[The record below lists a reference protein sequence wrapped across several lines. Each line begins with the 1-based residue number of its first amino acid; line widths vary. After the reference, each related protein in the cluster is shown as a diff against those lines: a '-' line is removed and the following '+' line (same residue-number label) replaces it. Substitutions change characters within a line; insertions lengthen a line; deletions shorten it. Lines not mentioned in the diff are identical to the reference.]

1 MSRCWKW
8 TGVPEAGQQRS
19 ISHGALVGLNQ
30 VLRGS
35 WHNGP
40 VIIDCAVYDNGVRRP
55 GDYPIAGTLRAAD
68 QPDSFVWIGLF
79 EPTAEEFAAV
89 RDEFDLHELAVEDAM
104 KAHQRPKLE
113 IYDDT
118 LFVVLKSGRYM
129 DLEEEIE
136 FGEILLFIGDRF
148 AVVVR
153 HGEASGLTEARRSLE
168 RDPELLKM
176 GPSAVLHRVM
186 DRVVD
191 DYVPV
196 ADGLGKDIQEVE
208 KEVFSTE
215 WANPAER
222 IYFLKREVLEFQQAV
237 TSLNEPLNRLGR
249 GFFDVIPEDMK
260 EYFRDVYDHVLRLSD
275 QVAAYRDLLTSVLEA
290 NLTQVSVR
298 QNEDMRKISAWVAV
312 AVVPTLIAGIFGMNF
327 SKMPGIH
334 ANWGFAVVVLLMIV
348 VAGTLYGLFRRSGW
362 L

>member
-1 MSRCWKW
+1 M
-8 TGVPEAGQQRS
+8 
-19 ISHGALVGLNQ
+19 
-30 VLRGS
+30 
-35 WHNGP
+35 
-40 VIIDCAVYDNGVRRP
+40 IIDCAIYDNGIRRP
-55 GDYPIAGTLRAAD
+55 GHQAIAGALAAAD
-68 QPDSFVWIGLF
+68 QPDAFVWIGLF

-118 LFVVLKSGRYM
+118 LFMVLKSARYI

-136 FGEILLFIGDRF
+136 FGEILLFVGERF

-153 HGEASGLTEARRSLE
+153 HGEASGLIEARRSLE
-168 RDPELLKM
+168 RLPDLLKM
-176 GPSAVLHRVM
+176 GPSTVLHRVM

-196 ADGLGKDIQEVE
+196 VDGLGKDIQEVE
-208 KEVFSTE
+208 KEVFSSE

-237 TSLNEPLNRLGR
+237 TSLSDPLNRLGR

-260 EYFRDVYDHVLRLSD
+260 EYFRDIYDHVLRLSD

-312 AVVPTLIAGIFGMNF
+312 AVVPTLIAGIWGMNF
-327 SKMPGIH
+327 QRMPGIDSG
-334 ANWGFAVVVLLMIV
+334 WGFPVVVGIMAV
-348 VAGTLYGLFRRSGW
+348 VAGSLYGLFRRSGW

>member
-1 MSRCWKW
+1 
-8 TGVPEAGQQRS
+8 
-19 ISHGALVGLNQ
+19 
-30 VLRGS
+30 
-35 WHNGP
+35 
-40 VIIDCAVYDNGVRRP
+40 VIIDCAIYDNGVRRP
-55 GDYPIAGTLRAAD
+55 GDQPIEGALSAATE
-68 QPDSFVWIGLF
+68 PDSFAWIGLF
-79 EPTAEEFAAV
+79 EPTADEFAAV

-118 LFVVLKSGRYM
+118 IFVVLKSARYK

-136 FGEILLFIGDRF
+136 FGEILLFIGDQF

-168 RDPELLKM
+168 RLPELLRM

-196 ADGLGKDIQEVE
+196 VDGLGKDIQEVE
-208 KEVFSTE
+208 KEVFSSE
-215 WANPAER
+215 WANPVER

-237 TSLNEPLNRLGR
+237 TSLIDPLNRLGR
-249 GFFDVIPEDMK
+249 GFFDVIPEDTK

-327 SKMPGIH
+327 QRMPGID
-334 ANWGFAVVVLLMIV
+334 AGWGFPVVVGVMLL
-348 VAGTLYGLFRRSGW
+348 VAGSLYGLFRRSGW

>member
-1 MSRCWKW
+1 MPSTEPEEPGPTAP
-8 TGVPEAGQQRS
+8 TGIQ
-19 ISHGALVGLNQ
+19 
-30 VLRGS
+30 S
-35 WHNGP
+35 WHNGA
-40 VIIDCAVYDNGVRRP
+40 VIIDCAIYDNGVRRP
-55 GDYPIAGTLRAAD
+55 GDQPIAGALSAASE
-68 QPDSFVWIGLF
+68 PDSFAWIGLF

-118 LFVVLKSGRYM
+118 VFVVLKSARYK

-136 FGEILLFIGDRF
+136 FGEILLFIGDQF

-168 RDPELLKM
+168 RLPELLRM

-196 ADGLGKDIQEVE
+196 VDGLGKDIQEVE
-208 KEVFSTE
+208 KEVFSSE

-237 TSLNEPLNRLGR
+237 TSLIDPLNRLGR

-327 SKMPGIH
+327 QRMPGID
-334 ANWGFAVVVLLMIV
+334 AGWGFPVVVGVMIV
-348 VAGTLYGLFRRSGW
+348 VAGSLYGFFRRSGW

>member
-1 MSRCWKW
+1 MNLTESRPRLQI
-8 TGVPEAGQQRS
+8 GEYHRPVPSKHRKSARDS
-19 ISHGALVGLNQ
+19 C
-30 VLRGS
+30 
-35 WHNGP
+35 HNAA
-40 VIIDCAVYDNGVRRP
+40 VIIDCAVYDNGIRRP
-55 GDYPIAGTLRAAD
+55 GAQQIAGARLAASA
-68 QPDSFVWIGLF
+68 PDSFVWIGLF
-79 EPTAEEFAAV
+79 EPTEEEFAAV
-89 RDEFDLHELAVEDAM
+89 REEFDLHELAVEDAM

-118 LFVVLKSGRYM
+118 VFVVLKSARYL

-136 FGEILLFIGDRF
+136 FGEILLFIGDHF

-153 HGEASGLTEARRSLE
+153 HGQASGLTDARRSLE
-168 RDPELLKM
+168 RLPELLRL

-196 ADGLGKDIQEVE
+196 VEGVGKDIQEVE

-215 WANPAER
+215 WGNPTER

-237 TSLNEPLNRLGR
+237 ASLIDPLNRLGR
-249 GFFDVIPEDMK
+249 GFFEVIPDDMK

-275 QVAAYRDLLTSVLEA
+275 EVAAYRDLLTSVLEA

-312 AVVPTLIAGIFGMNF
+312 AVVPTLIAGVFGMNF
-327 SKMPGIH
+327 QRMPGID
-334 ANWGFAVVVLLMIV
+334 AGWGFPVVVGVMFL
-348 VAGTLYGLFRRSGW
+348 VAGTLYGFFRRSGW

>member
-1 MSRCWKW
+1 M
-8 TGVPEAGQQRS
+8 
-19 ISHGALVGLNQ
+19 
-30 VLRGS
+30 
-35 WHNGP
+35 
-40 VIIDCAVYDNGVRRP
+40 VIIDCAIYDNGVRRP
-55 GDYPIAGTLRAAD
+55 GDQPIVGALDAAAD
-68 QPDSFVWIGLF
+68 TDSFVWIGLF
-79 EPTAEEFAAV
+79 EPTAGEFGAV
-89 RDEFDLHELAVEDAM
+89 TDEFDLHELAVEDAM

-113 IYDDT
+113 IFDDA
-118 LFVVLKSGRYM
+118 LFVVLKSARYK

-136 FGEILLFIGDRF
+136 FGEILLFIGDHF

-168 RDPELLKM
+168 RDPDLLRM

-196 ADGLGKDIQEVE
+196 VDGLGKDIQEVE
-208 KEVFSTE
+208 KEVFSSE
-215 WANPAER
+215 WRNPAER

-237 TSLNEPLNRLGR
+237 ASLIDPLNRLGR
-249 GFFDVIPEDMK
+249 GFFAVIPEEMK

-327 SKMPGIH
+327 QRMPGVD
-334 ANWGFAVVVLLMIV
+334 AGWGFPVVVGIMAL
-348 VAGTLYGLFRRSGW
+348 VAGTLYGFFRRSGW

>member
-1 MSRCWKW
+1 M
-8 TGVPEAGQQRS
+8 
-19 ISHGALVGLNQ
+19 
-30 VLRGS
+30 
-35 WHNGP
+35 
-40 VIIDCAVYDNGVRRP
+40 IIDCAIYDNGVRRP
-55 GDYPIAGTLRAAD
+55 GDQPIAGARNAAAD
-68 QPDSFVWIGLF
+68 PDSFAWIGLF
-79 EPTAEEFAAV
+79 EPTAEEFTAV

-118 LFVVLKSGRYM
+118 LFVVLHSARYI

-136 FGEILLFIGDRF
+136 FGEILLFVGDRF

-153 HGEASGLTEARRSLE
+153 HGEASGLIEARRSLE
-168 RDPELLKM
+168 RVPELLRM

-208 KEVFSTE
+208 KEVFSSE

-237 TSLNEPLNRLGR
+237 TSLTDPLNRLGR

-327 SKMPGIH
+327 QRMPGID
-334 ANWGFAVVVLLMIV
+334 AGWGFPVVVGVMLV
-348 VAGTLYGLFRRSGW
+348 VAGSLYGFFRRSGW

>member
-1 MSRCWKW
+1 MYFGRHGGHLKSPGDR
-8 TGVPEAGQQRS
+8 QRPFGCENE
-19 ISHGALVGLNQ
+19 I
-30 VLRGS
+30 
-35 WHNGP
+35 

-55 GDYPIAGTLRAAD
+55 GTVATSGALRAASH
-68 QPDSFVWIGLF
+68 PGSFVWIGLY
-79 EPTAEEFAAV
+79 EPTADEFAAV

-118 LFVVLKSGRYM
+118 IFVVLKTARYK

-136 FGEILLFIGDRF
+136 FGEILLFIGAKF

-153 HGEASGLTEARRSLE
+153 HGEASGLREARHGLE
-168 RDPELLKM
+168 RNPQLLSA
-176 GPSAVLHRVM
+176 GPFAVLHGVM

-196 ADGLGKDIQEVE
+196 VDGLSKDIQEVE
-208 KEVFSTE
+208 KEVFSSE
-215 WANPAER
+215 WSNPAER

-237 TSLNEPLNRLGR
+237 ASLIDPLSRLGR
-249 GFFDVIPEDMK
+249 GAYVHIPDDLG
-260 EYFRDVYDHVLRLSD
+260 EYFRDVHDHVLRLSD
-275 QVAAYRDLLTSVLEA
+275 QVAAFRDLLTSVLEA
-290 NLTQVSVR
+290 NLTQISVR

-327 SKMPGIH
+327 SQMPGVDDS
-334 ANWGFAVVVLLMIV
+334 WGFPAVVGIMLV
-348 VAGTLYGLFRRSGW
+348 VAGILYGLFRRSDW

>member
-1 MSRCWKW
+1 M
-8 TGVPEAGQQRS
+8 
-19 ISHGALVGLNQ
+19 
-30 VLRGS
+30 
-35 WHNGP
+35 
-40 VIIDCAVYDNGVRRP
+40 IIDCAIYDNGVRRP
-55 GDYPIAGTLRAAD
+55 GDQPIVGARSATTE
-68 QPDSFVWIGLF
+68 PDSFAWIGLF
-79 EPTAEEFAAV
+79 EPTADEFAAV

-118 LFVVLKSGRYM
+118 VFVVLKSARYI

-136 FGEILLFIGDRF
+136 FGEILLFVGDRF

-168 RDPELLKM
+168 RVPELLRM

-196 ADGLGKDIQEVE
+196 VDGLGKDIQEVE
-208 KEVFSTE
+208 KEVFSSE
-215 WANPAER
+215 WANPVER
-222 IYFLKREVLEFQQAV
+222 IYFLNREVLEFQQAV
-237 TSLNEPLNRLGR
+237 TSLIDPLNRLGR

-327 SKMPGIH
+327 QRMPGID
-334 ANWGFAVVVLLMIV
+334 AGWGFPVVVGVMVV
-348 VAGTLYGLFRRSGW
+348 VAGSLYGFFRRSGW

>member
-1 MSRCWKW
+1 M
-8 TGVPEAGQQRS
+8 
-19 ISHGALVGLNQ
+19 
-30 VLRGS
+30 
-35 WHNGP
+35 
-40 VIIDCAVYDNGVRRP
+40 
-55 GDYPIAGTLRAAD
+55 
-68 QPDSFVWIGLF
+68 F

-118 LFVVLKSGRYM
+118 LFVVLHSARYI

-136 FGEILLFIGDRF
+136 FGEILLFVGDRF

-153 HGEASGLTEARRSLE
+153 HGEASGLTGARRSLE
-168 RDPELLKM
+168 GDPELLRM

-196 ADGLGKDIQEVE
+196 VDGLGKDIQEVE
-208 KEVFSTE
+208 KEVFSSE

-237 TSLNEPLNRLGR
+237 TSLIDPLNRLGR

-327 SKMPGIH
+327 QRMPGID
-334 ANWGFAVVVLLMIV
+334 AGWGFPVVVGVMLV
-348 VAGTLYGLFRRSGW
+348 VAGSLYGFFRRSGW

>member
-1 MSRCWKW
+1 M
-8 TGVPEAGQQRS
+8 
-19 ISHGALVGLNQ
+19 
-30 VLRGS
+30 
-35 WHNGP
+35 
-40 VIIDCAVYDNGVRRP
+40 IIDCAIYDNGVRRA
-55 GDYPIAGTLRAAD
+55 GDQPIVGARNAAAE
-68 QPDSFVWIGLF
+68 PDSFTWIGLF

-118 LFVVLKSGRYM
+118 LFVVLHSARYI

-136 FGEILLFIGDRF
+136 FGEILLFVGDRF

-168 RDPELLKM
+168 RVPELLRM

-208 KEVFSTE
+208 KEVFSSE

-237 TSLNEPLNRLGR
+237 TSLIDPLNRLGR
-249 GFFDVIPEDMK
+249 GFFDVIPDEMK

-327 SKMPGIH
+327 QRMPGID
-334 ANWGFAVVVLLMIV
+334 AGWGFPVVVGVMLV
-348 VAGTLYGLFRRSGW
+348 VAGSLYGFFRRSGW

>member
-1 MSRCWKW
+1 M
-8 TGVPEAGQQRS
+8 
-19 ISHGALVGLNQ
+19 
-30 VLRGS
+30 
-35 WHNGP
+35 
-40 VIIDCAVYDNGVRRP
+40 IIDCAIYDNGVRRP
-55 GDYPIAGTLRAAD
+55 GAQPIVGARGAATE
-68 QPDSFVWIGLF
+68 PDSFAWIGLF

-118 LFVVLKSGRYM
+118 VFVVLKSARYR

-136 FGEILLFIGDRF
+136 FGEILLFVGDRF

-168 RDPELLKM
+168 RVPELLKM

-196 ADGLGKDIQEVE
+196 VDGLGKDIQEVE
-208 KEVFSTE
+208 KEVFSSE
-215 WANPAER
+215 WENPAER

-237 TSLNEPLNRLGR
+237 TSLIDPLNRLGR
-249 GFFDVIPEDMK
+249 GFFDVIPEEMK

-327 SKMPGIH
+327 QRMPGID
-334 ANWGFAVVVLLMIV
+334 AGWGFPVVVAVMMV
-348 VAGTLYGLFRRSGW
+348 VAGSLYGFFRRSGW

>member
-1 MSRCWKW
+1 MI
-8 TGVPEAGQQRS
+8 V
-19 ISHGALVGLNQ
+19 
-30 VLRGS
+30 
-35 WHNGP
+35 
-40 VIIDCAVYDNGVRRP
+40 DCAIYENGTRRP
-55 GDYPIAGTLRAAD
+55 GAQTPFGALAAIS
-68 QPDSFVWIGLF
+68 DSDAFVWVGLH
-79 EPTAEEFAAV
+79 EPTEAEFDAV

-113 IYDDT
+113 VYDDT
-118 LFVVLKSGRYM
+118 LFIVLKSARYK

-136 FGEILLFIGDRF
+136 FGEILLFIGEHF

-153 HGEASGLTEARRSLE
+153 HGEASHLTGARLRLE
-168 RDPELLKM
+168 QSPELLRM
-176 GPSAVLHRVM
+176 GSSAVLHSVM

-196 ADGLGKDIQEVE
+196 VDGLGKDIQEVE

-215 WANPAER
+215 WRNPAER

-237 TSLNEPLNRLGR
+237 ASLVDPLNRLGR
-249 GFFDVIPEDMK
+249 GFFKVIPDEMR
-260 EYFRDVYDHVLRLSD
+260 EYFRDVSDHLLRLTD
-275 QVAAYRDLLTSVLEA
+275 EVATYRDLLTSVLEA

-312 AVVPTLIAGIFGMNF
+312 GVVPTLVAGIYGMNF
-327 SKMPGIH
+327 HRMPGI
-334 ANWGFAVVVLLMIV
+334 ASSWGFFAVLIFMGV
-348 VAGTLYGLFRRSGW
+348 VAGTLYSSFRRSGW